1 MPLLRNALR
10 TLTCLLA
17 IAALPIGVGPA
28 RAGIEEDRRALAEL
42 QTGDLRL
49 QAVGW
54 RLAQANAPF
63 CADAHPAIGL
73 LLQDMA
79 NYGDPDAMR
88 AAAGIAGD
96 VAVEAVVPG
105 SPADAAG
112 LATNDEILSIG
123 TRRMADLPAAPP
135 GDWQRLTGLHDLMD
149 QVLAQDGSVH
159 IEWRRASDGT
169 VHSALIAGIPVC
181 PSRFELLAKGDTA
194 EADGRRVLIGRKFS
208 GVGYSEPLFAA
219 AVAHELA
226 HNLFAHR
233 AWLGHVGRKQKN
245 IRLTEREAD
254 RLMPWLLAN
263 AGYDPQSAVD
273 FFKKW
278 GPRND
283 GWIFRAR
290 THDGWDERAEFVAA
304 ELPKIEQLMA
314 SEGKADWPTHFKRT
328 VPVGNR

>member
-1 MPLLRNALR
+1 MIVSRITKRAFA
-10 TLTCLLA
+10 CFLA
-17 IAALPIGVGPA
+17 IAAPIAGSPA
-28 RAGIEEDRRALAEL
+28 HAAIEEDRQALSEL
-42 QTGDLRL
+42 QAGDLRL
-49 QAVGW
+49 QTVGW

-63 CADAHPAIGL
+63 CIHAHPAIGL

-88 AAAGIAGD
+88 AAAGITGD
-96 VAVEAVVPG
+96 IAVEAVVPG
-105 SPADAAG
+105 SPAGEAG
-112 LATNDEILSIG
+112 LAPNDEILSIG
-123 TRRMADLPAAPP
+123 TQRMADLSAAPP
-135 GDWQRLTGLHDLMD
+135 GDWQRLTGLHDLVD

-169 VHSALIAGIPVC
+169 VHTAQIAGVPVC
-181 PSRFELLAKGDTA
+181 PSRFELLAKGGTA

-304 ELPKIEQLMA
+304 ELPEIEQLMA
-314 SEGKADWPTHFKRT
+314 SEGKADWQTHFKRS
-328 VPVGNR
+328 VPVGSQ